1 MGGALVLGSMA
12 IFFIVDRMLAAPR
25 YPGAISAHF
34 DGKVFD
40 NSAPTKD
47 KGLFDILRW
56 QLSARERGTWTD
68 YRDVAPG
75 VAPPQGVGRGELRVT
90 FVNHATV
97 LIQVDGVNILTDP
110 IWSERAS
117 PFAFIGPKRVR
128 PPGLRFEDLPPIH
141 AVIISHNHYDHM
153 DIPTLRRLAA
163 EHKAPFFVGLG
174 NRALLEREAVT
185 GGVDLDWWQTVELKD
200 GVRLTSV
207 PVRHWT
213 ARATSDRRRTLWCGF
228 VIETAAGNVYFA
240 GDTGYGE
247 HFAQAR
253 ERFKSF
259 RLALLPIGAYRP
271 VWFMSDFHMSP
282 QEAIRAHDDLQ
293 AATSVAVHFGTFPLA
308 DDGEQEAPDE
318 LQRLLKGRETAA
330 SGVSSDGRRFVVL
343 GFGESLDVSSAV
355 R

>member
-1 MGGALVLGSMA
+1 MVLCGTV
-12 IFFIVDRMLAAPR
+12 IFFVIDRMLAAPR
-25 YPGAISAHF
+25 YSGAVTSHF

-40 NSAPTKD
+40 NLAPTKD
-47 KGLFDILRW
+47 KGFFDILRW
-56 QLSARERGTWTD
+56 QLSAGERGAWMD
-68 YRDVAPG
+68 YRDAAPG
-75 VAPPQGVGRGELRVT
+75 AAPPRETGRGELRVT

-97 LIQVDGVNILTDP
+97 LIQIDGVNILTDP

-117 PFAFIGPKRVR
+117 PFSFIGPKRVR

-141 AVIISHNHYDHM
+141 AVIVSHNHYDHM
-153 DIPTLRRLAA
+153 DMPTLRRLAK
-163 EHKAPFFVGLG
+163 EHNAPVYVGLG
-174 NRALLEREAVT
+174 NRALLEREGVA
-185 GGVDLDWWQTVELKD
+185 GGVDMDWWRTVELNG

-228 VIETAAGNVYFA
+228 VIEGTAGNVYFA
-240 GDTGYGE
+240 GDTGYGN

-259 RLALLPIGAYRP
+259 RVALLPIGAYRP

-293 AATSVAVHFGTFPLA
+293 TETSIAVHFGTFPLA
-308 DDGEQEAPDE
+308 DDGEQEASDE
-318 LQRLLKGRETAA
+318 LRRLLEQREGAA
-330 SGVSSDGRRFVVL
+330 PGSDGRGFVVL
-343 GFGESLDVSSAV
+343 HFGESMDVSSAV
-355 R
+355 Q

>member
-34 DGKVFD
+34 DGEVFD
-40 NSAPTKD
+40 NSVPTKD

-141 AVIISHNHYDHM
+141 AVIVSHNHYDHM

-163 EHKAPFFVGLG
+163 EHKAPVFVGLG

-318 LQRLLKGRETAA
+318 LRRLLKGRETAA